1 MANKKEFEI
10 KINGLEESA
19 RAAQTLAEQL
29 AEVAQNGQSINQSLN
44 INVRGNAQQATQQIL
59 DNVEQIKKT
68 KIVVDVNGVTQE
80 FNNVK
85 QALKAIKDEMV
96 NLEIAGEEN
105 TDAYRELAD
114 VYRDLALRAD
124 DAQQAVGLLATH
136 TPELQNMLSIFKGFT
151 AMATVGQGISNL
163 LGIDNDEVQESI
175 EKMTSLIGVLEGL
188 SKLQEEINSASAFG
202 KMFQTINDG
211 LTRVNSRVVSGVQ
224 NLRSYISNLLGI
236 RSSGQAAAQ
245 GLASAGAAGQQAST
259 GLAAA
264 GSGARTAAAGINVMK
279 AASRTF
285 WLFALIEAVMKLAEW
300 LGKAGKAMYS
310 WATGANDAAKAS
322 DIFKNKIDTLA
333 SSTERFNKIV
343 DSMQSRG
350 LINVFDAL
358 SLKSEKSK
366 KNIEQLVNEIERLN
380 GQNISGFVKS
390 MSDIDSF
397 LSGGTQDTQSFWQSI
412 EDGFSSIVDSAEKAM
427 DAVDEFGDKYLGIAK
442 PVKMPPI
449 DFSEWDKVEKKYE
462 DVSKRVVNGEL
473 KAQNELANI
482 QKGIID
488 EYYKRFKAVD
498 KTSEESIRSF
508 QEWADESNAL
518 NESLA
523 NLDKL
528 FDSKNGE
535 QYREL
540 IRQIGIEM
548 SNLVGYADQAAIEIQ
563 NIQQKTIDNNI
574 AAMKSG
580 NAKRLKEI
588 QNATDK
594 ELKEYN
600 LQRDK
605 IVQGDKDLE
614 ALRLSI
620 LAKEQREIK
629 DTYTQ
634 GGDEIYQI
642 QKRIRDNN
650 LYAEK
655 KGYALRLAQLK
666 NAMADELK
674 EAQRSGKLVKEQE
687 LSIRKKYNQMIVDE
701 ERKHLKTIQNLY
713 QEQSR
718 RTALDEIAQ
727 LEAYLQNQQTF
738 VEGFFDRLSIP
749 DKIKDVDKELNKF
762 KEDLRGLSTV
772 EVFNEKM
779 GGFSEMIDTF
789 NDVDVAL
796 KELRKQIDSMYTS
809 FENKKFFDALF
820 DTQPAIGSM
829 DDVRSMVDRFIKEVN
844 KNAEVINKND
854 FNFFDDNFFN
864 ELENN
869 FKKLDENYRSLQTR
883 LEQGFVFPSDEQI
896 KLVNERFE
904 KLYEDLEHK
913 AYKYSDKDYKDK
925 KAALDT
931 EYKLLQNAHI
941 RQLDMEQQ
949 YANISANLNK
959 AKYNTILNI
968 QQSMISKE
976 QDNLV
981 VQENQRYQDSLKSFR
996 EQVET
1001 LKTYDESKEF
1011 EVTRHNLEVEKLERM
1026 YKEGTVKTEKQYNQL
1041 IEAEKKKH
1049 NEELK
1054 KIDDDFYNNKD
1065 QEVRQRHLDDVKA
1078 YNEYEAN
1085 EMRIH
1090 QEKLFSILEQS
1101 RQKMIILE
1109 QQYNQRLEEDRN
1121 QSVNAQ
1127 IKAFSDLHNAI
1138 QEEISKITIVPNNDL
1153 MRFLQIGDI
1162 VQYKNAWE
1170 SAANDI
1176 DVAIQ
1181 KIDFDLKKLSE
1192 VDLNGLS
1199 EENKAKTKELIQYL
1213 QQMKKQLNKQLK
1225 GMGIKDMWLSI
1236 YNECLDSY
1244 KSIADAFV
1252 GQLSSL
1258 LSTLN
1263 ETALQLIDNQLE
1275 HINHELEIQQEA
1287 YDRAEE
1293 CAEKHKDKMDS
1304 IEDELSSSRGARREQ
1319 LIDNLM
1325 QQEKA
1330 YLDDLAAQQHAAQE
1344 KEKLEKQQAALEK
1357 KRKEQEKKSKIQQAI
1372 INTFTAVS
1380 NALSVQPWFL
1390 GLALSA
1396 AALGIGMA
1404 NVAAIKSTPIYKDGG
1419 VIQGKSH
1426 KQGGVKVLGGRAEVE
1441 GGEFI
1446 TNKITTIK
1454 NLPLLTYVNTQ
1465 KKTITR
1471 EDMEKFFDK
1480 NPKSPQYKN
1489 VMKFAQG
1496 GELPPMDTEYMQKQ
1510 VQQIVVDRDDRP
1522 VVVQVTDI
1530 INAQEDLRRVQT
1542 LAGLS

>member
-1 MANKKEFEI
+1 MAKKEFEI

-29 AEVAQNGQSINQSLN
+29 AEVAQNGQSINDSLN

-59 DNVEQIKKT
+59 DNVDQIKKT
-68 KIVVDVNGVTQE
+68 KITVDVNGVTQE
-80 FNNVK
+80 FNNIK

-105 TDAYRELAD
+105 SDAYRELAD

-136 TPELQNMLSIFKGFT
+136 TPELQSMLSIFKGFT

-188 SKLQEEINSASAFG
+188 SKLQEELNSASAFG

-264 GSGARTAAAGINVMK
+264 GSGARTAAAGINIMK

-449 DFSEWDKVEKKYE
+449 DFSEWDKVEKRYE

-508 QEWADESNAL
+508 QEWASESQAL

-548 SNLVGYADQAAIEIQ
+548 SNLVGYADQAAVEIQ

-666 NAMADELK
+666 NAMADELR

-713 QEQSR
+713 EEQSR
-718 RTALDEIAQ
+718 RTASDEIAQ
-727 LEAYLQNQQTF
+727 LEAYLQNQQAF
-738 VEGFFDRLSIP
+738 VEGFFDHLSSFDRIE
-749 DKIKDVDKELNKF
+749 DVDKELNKF
-762 KEDLRGLSTV
+762 KSDLKGLSTV
-772 EVFNEKM
+772 EVFNNKM
-779 GGFSEMIDTF
+779 EGFSDMIDAF
-789 NDVDVAL
+789 DDVDTAL
-796 KELRKQIDSMYTS
+796 NQFKDEIDSIHMT

-820 DTQPAIGSM
+820 DTQPAVESM
-829 DDVRSMVDRFIKEVN
+829 DDVRSMVDRFITEVN
-844 KNAEVINKND
+844 KNAETISGND
-854 FNFFDDNFFN
+854 FNFFDDNFFDA
-864 ELENN
+864 LEED
-869 FKKLDENYRSLQTR
+869 FKRLDKNYRSLQTR
-883 LEQGFVFPSDEQI
+883 LEQGFVFPSDAQMKFVE
-896 KLVNERFE
+896 ERFD

-913 AYKYSDKDYKDK
+913 AYKYSDEEY
-925 KAALDT
+925 AAEKERLDN

-949 YANISANLNK
+949 YANIQANLNK
-959 AKYNTILNI
+959 AKYERILNI

-976 QDNLV
+976 QDNLI
-981 VQENQRYQDSLKSFR
+981 VQENQRYTDIVRSFT
-996 EQVET
+996 EQ
-1001 LKTYDESKEF
+1001 YESE
-1011 EVTRHNLEVEKLERM
+1011 EITQSE
-1026 YKEGTVKTEKQYNQL
+1026 YNTL
-1041 IEAEKKKH
+1041 IER
-1049 NEELK
+1049 EE
-1054 KIDDDFYNNKD
+1054 
-1065 QEVRQRHLDDVKA
+1065 E
-1078 YNEYEAN
+1078 
-1085 EMRIH
+1085 IH
-1090 QEKLFSILEQS
+1090 QTKILSIYEQS
-1101 RQKMIILE
+1101 RQKMAILE
-1109 QQYNQRLEEDRN
+1109 QEYNQRMIEDRN

-1176 DVAIQ
+1176 EVAIQ
-1181 KIDFDLKKLSE
+1181 KIDTDLEQLSKDS
-1192 VDLNGLS
+1192 VR
-1199 EENKAKTKELIQYL
+1199 NKDLIQYL
-1213 QQMKKQLNKQLK
+1213 QQMRKQLSRQLK
-1225 GMGIKDMWLSI
+1225 GMGIKDMWLAI

-1293 CAEKHKDKMDS
+1293 CAQNHKDKMNS

-1344 KEKLEKQQAALEK
+1344 KEKLEKRQAALEK

-1390 GLALSA
+1390 GLALSV

-1404 NVAAIKSTPIYKDGG
+1404 NVAAIKSTPIYEDGG
-1419 VIQGKSH
+1419 LLKGKSH
-1426 KQGGVKVLGGRAEVE
+1426 KQGGIKVLGGQAEVE
-1441 GGEFI
+1441 GNEFV
-1446 TNKITTIK
+1446 TNKVTTMK
-1454 NLPLLTYVNTQ
+1454 NLELMYYINSKRKSLTM
-1465 KKTITR
+1465 
-1471 EDMEKFFDK
+1471 DDFDKFFNGTANAPSQAK
-1480 NPKSPQYKN
+1480 RN
-1489 VMKFAQG
+1489 VMRFAQG
-1496 GELPPMDTEYMQKQ
+1496 GQLPEMDTEYMQKQ